1 MRPLTSDAV
10 LALYSLH
17 LMMRRNK
24 PVPVGEIQRS
34 SGFPRKQILSVLN
47 KLRRGELI
55 RSQPGRGYVLT
66 RAGGEITLANI
77 LHAVERSSSPT
88 APCGGNFDAC
98 NVRGSCILAQLCRNA
113 EQGFQETIRAFTLAE
128 LTDKAPE
135 LPVCVDPSLP

>member
-1 MRPLTSDAV
+1 MGPLTSDTV
-10 LALYSLH
+10 LALHSLH

-34 SGFPRKQILSVLN
+34 SGFHRNQILSVLN

-55 RSQPGRGYVLT
+55 RSQPGRGYVLA
-66 RAGGEITLANI
+66 RAAGEITIENL
-77 LHAVERSSSPT
+77 LQAVEHSSSPT

-98 NVRGSCILAQLCRNA
+98 DVRGSCILAQLCRNA
-113 EQGFQETIRAFTLAE
+113 EQGYQETIRAFTLAE

-135 LPVCVDPSLP
+135 LPICMDPKP